1 MLTAGD
7 ALRMM
12 QVGGVDRTGFADMA
26 DAIGTPGADL
36 MEARRIAAAQDAERN
51 MFADLL
57 ESMMMSTTPGMGEIA
72 AEMTPPL
79 SSEEIMQ
86 TVAETA
92 TDSRAAMGGA
102 KPGRGT
108 SVTPRTASIPKID
121 TRKPSGM
128 SASPKTPKI
137 GAVPKPPTGI
147 LSTILGL
154 GKYANPFSAF
164 FGTLLSP
171 TPAGE
176 GSDIVPGMEEYMGMA
191 DGGITDESFY
201 INDRPVSEETYNL
214 KGRQMDLNPTGQ
226 EAFKEMTEKFSDMDP
241 TKIMDIIEGR
251 FPEYMEDPNDPF
263 AGMADGGRVEAFSGG
278 IMNNLLGSPQ
288 VQSMIQQYT
297 QPTFDFSQ
305 VASPSIP
312 QPAVAP
318 ATPPQAYTPFVST
331 MPLYDPSTL
340 GTGLPSTAGMA
351 DPFFVYDPY
360 SPVGAFDAPPART
373 GPAPLSQDKIMETFK
388 NIDKFDVAKQEAK
401 RKAAEAAAKAEA
413 QKNKPRQRGGGGGG
427 GRGGRE
433 GRGGN

>member
-26 DAIGTPGADL
+26 DAMGTPGADL

-57 ESMMMSTTPGMGEIA
+57 ESMMMSTTPGMGEIG

-79 SSEEIMQ
+79 NAEEIIQ
-86 TVAETA
+86 TVAESA

-108 SVTPRTASIPKID
+108 SVTPRTSSIPKID
-121 TRKPSGM
+121 TRRPGGM
-128 SASPKTPKI
+128 GVSPKTPKI

-154 GKYANPFSAF
+154 GKYANPLSAF
-164 FGTLLSP
+164 FGTLLTP

-176 GSDIVPGMEEYMGMA
+176 GSDIVPGMEEYATMQ
-191 DGGITDESFY
+191 DF
-201 INDRPVSEETYNL
+201 N
-214 KGRQMDLNPTGQ
+214 
-226 EAFKEMTEKFSDMDP
+226 
-241 TKIMDIIEGR
+241 
-251 FPEYMEDPNDPF
+251 
-263 AGMADGGRVEAFSGG
+263 DGGRVEAFSGG

-373 GPAPLSQDKIMETFK
+373 GPEPLSQDKIMETFK
-388 NIDKFDVAKQEAK
+388 NLDKFTLAKQK
-401 RKAAEAAAKAEA
+401 
-413 QKNKPRQRGGGGGG
+413 KPAVQPEKKKKERGGGEGRRRSHPG
-427 GRGGRE
+427 GR
-433 GRGGN
+433 N